1 MIQSLC
7 WNSDTN
13 MLAAVQD
20 TNLIVWYYPN
30 VLYVDKRLVKKT
42 VIHKDAR

>member
-1 MIQSLC
+1 MIESLC

-20 TNLIVWYYPN
+20 TDLIVWYYPN

-42 VIHKDAR
+42 VTHKDAR